1 LEASWL
7 EIRGHRFVYVEE
19 VGLLDERVAGPIR
32 LKHAILFFAS
42 GALALAYTFTGQQQV
57 AALAVAIAILAVVSA
72 LVPKKS
78 MPVEARLAVAV
89 AETLLSRAP
98 PQPGSAEPAE
108 ARPQAGR
115 PTARPSAVGRP
126 AAPAPVALGW
136 VAGLAA
142 ATASLALTVLLPSLQ
157 SPDLPSA
164 ILARLSLAVEL
175 DIPGYGV
182 VVVPLGVLL
191 APIALQLLL
200 SILAAPVLASR
211 GGGAAVAAADFAG
224 ALTLTTLAVAA
235 SLRGLG
241 LPEEARVVLLAAA
254 ATLALTAVASLAGTA
269 RAEREARG
277 ARARVA
283 ERLGV

>member
-1 LEASWL
+1 L

-42 GALALAYTFTGQQQV
+42 GTLFLAYTFTGQQQV
-57 AALAVAIAILAVVSA
+57 AALAIATAVLALVSA

-78 MPVEARLAVAV
+78 MPVEARLAATI

-98 PQPGSAEPAE
+98 SQPGTARPAE
-108 ARPQAGR
+108 AGPQTGR
-115 PTARPSAVGRP
+115 PTARPDTTGRP
-126 AAPAPVALGW
+126 GVPAPVALGW
-136 VAGLAA
+136 AAGLAT

-157 SPDLPSA
+157 SPDLASA
-164 ILARLSLAVEL
+164 VLARLSLTVEL
-175 DIPGYGV
+175 QVPGYGV

-200 SILAAPVLASR
+200 TIMATPVLASR
-211 GGGAAVAAADFAG
+211 GGSTAVAVADFAG
-224 ALTLTTLAVAA
+224 ALTLTIIALTV
-235 SLRGLG
+235 SLRELG
-241 LPEEARVVLLAAA
+241 LPEEARAILLVAV
-254 ATLALTAVASLAGTA
+254 ATLALVAVASLASTA
-269 RAEREARG
+269 RAEREARR

-283 ERLGV
+283 ERLNV

>member
-1 LEASWL
+1 M

-19 VGLLDERVAGPIR
+19 VGLLDERVAGPVR

-42 GALALAYTFTGQQQV
+42 GVLFLAYTFTGQQQV
-57 AALAVAIAILAVVSA
+57 AALATAIAVLALASA

-78 MPVEARLAVAV
+78 MPLEARLAAAI

-98 PQPGSAEPAE
+98 AQPAKPAK

-115 PTARPSAVGRP
+115 PTAGPGTVGRP
-126 AAPAPVALGW
+126 GVPTPVALGW
-136 VAGLAA
+136 AAGLAT

-157 SPDLPSA
+157 SPDLLSA

-175 DIPGYGV
+175 QVPGYGV
-182 VVVPLGVLL
+182 VVVPLGALL

-200 SILAAPVLASR
+200 TLLATPVLASR
-211 GGGAAVAAADFAG
+211 GGSTAVVAADFAG
-224 ALTLTTLAVAA
+224 ALTLTALAVMV

-241 LPEEARVVLLAAA
+241 LPEEARVVLLAAV
-254 ATLALTAVASLAGTA
+254 ATLALAAVASLASTA

>member
-1 LEASWL
+1 L

-19 VGLLDERVAGPIR
+19 VGLLDERVAGPVR

-42 GALALAYTFTGQQQV
+42 GVLFLAYTFTGQQQV
-57 AALAVAIAILAVVSA
+57 AALATAIAVLALASA

-78 MPVEARLAVAV
+78 MPLEARLAAAI

-98 PQPGSAEPAE
+98 AQPAKPAK

-115 PTARPSAVGRP
+115 PTAGPGTVGRP
-126 AAPAPVALGW
+126 GVPTPVALGW
-136 VAGLAA
+136 AAGLAT

-157 SPDLPSA
+157 SPDLLSA

-175 DIPGYGV
+175 QVPGYGV
-182 VVVPLGVLL
+182 VVVPLGALL

-200 SILAAPVLASR
+200 TLLATPVLASR
-211 GGGAAVAAADFAG
+211 GGSTAVVAADFAG
-224 ALTLTTLAVAA
+224 ALTLTALAVMV
-235 SLRGLG
+235 SLRELG
-241 LPEEARVVLLAAA
+241 LPEEARVVLLAAV
-254 ATLALTAVASLAGTA
+254 ATLALAAVASLASTA

>member
-1 LEASWL
+1 L

-32 LKHAILFFAS
+32 LRHAILFFAS
-42 GALALAYTFTGQQQV
+42 GVLALTYTFTGQPQV
-57 AALAVAIAILAVVSA
+57 MALAAAIAVLAVVSA

-78 MPVEARLAVAV
+78 MPVEARLVAAV

-98 PQPGSAEPAE
+98 AQPGT
-108 ARPQAGR
+108 ARPAGAGSQAGR
-115 PTARPSAVGRP
+115 PTAGPGTVGRP
-126 AAPAPVALGW
+126 GAPAPVALGW
-136 VAGLAA
+136 VAGLATA
-142 ATASLALTVLLPSLQ
+142 AASLALTVLLPSLQ
-157 SPDLPSA
+157 SPDPLSA

-175 DIPGYGV
+175 NIPGYGT

-200 SILAAPVLASR
+200 TLLAAPVLATR
-211 GGGAAVAAADFAG
+211 GGSTAVAVADFAG
-224 ALTLTTLAVAA
+224 ALTLTTIALTV

-241 LPEEARVVLLAAA
+241 LPEEARAILLATA
-254 ATLALTAVASLAGTA
+254 ATLALAAATSLASTA
-269 RAEREARG
+269 RAEREARR

>member
-1 LEASWL
+1 L

-19 VGLLDERVAGPIR
+19 VGLLDERVAGPVR

-42 GALALAYTFTGQQQV
+42 GVLFLAYTFTGQQQV
-57 AALAVAIAILAVVSA
+57 AALATAVAVLALASA

-78 MPVEARLAVAV
+78 MPLEARLASAI

-98 PQPGSAEPAE
+98 AQPGTAKPAE

-115 PTARPSAVGRP
+115 PTAGPGTVGRP
-126 AAPAPVALGW
+126 GVPTPVALGW

-157 SPDLPSA
+157 SPDLISA

-175 DIPGYGV
+175 QVPGYGV
-182 VVVPLGVLL
+182 VVVPLGALL

-200 SILAAPVLASR
+200 TTVATPMLASR
-211 GGGAAVAAADFAG
+211 GGSTAVAVADFAG
-224 ALTLTTLAVAA
+224 ALTLTTIALTV
-235 SLRGLG
+235 SLRGLE
-241 LPEEARVVLLAAA
+241 LPEEARAILLVAA
-254 ATLALTAVASLAGTA
+254 ATLALAAVASLASTA
-269 RAEREARG
+269 RTEREARR

-283 ERLGV
+283 ERPGV

>member
-1 LEASWL
+1 M

-32 LKHAILFFAS
+32 LRHAILFFAS
-42 GALALAYTFTGQQQV
+42 GVLALAYTFTGQPQV
-57 AALAVAIAILAVVSA
+57 IALAVAIAVLAVVSA

-78 MPVEARLAVAV
+78 MPVEARLAAVV

-98 PQPGSAEPAE
+98 AQPRSARPAE

-115 PTARPSAVGRP
+115 LATGPGTVGRSVVS
-126 AAPAPVALGW
+126 APVALGW
-136 VAGLAA
+136 VAGLAT

-157 SPDLPSA
+157 SPDLLSA

-175 DIPGYGV
+175 NIPGYGT

-200 SILAAPVLASR
+200 TLLATPVLASR
-211 GGGAAVAAADFAG
+211 GGSTAVAAADFAG
-224 ALTLTTLAVAA
+224 ALTLTALAVMV

-241 LPEEARVVLLAAA
+241 LPEEARVVLLATAT
-254 ATLALTAVASLAGTA
+254 TLALAAVASLASTT
-269 RAEREARG
+269 RAEREARR

-283 ERLGV
+283 ERPGV